1 MALQRSTSAQWR
13 KVSLTPSMTP
23 PSFSTFSS
31 AMLEPLTES
40 SMTSGMANRPRVTGT
55 SLMPS
60 QR

>member
-1 MALQRSTSAQWR
+1 MALQRRTRAQWR

-31 AMLEPLTES
+31 AMLDPLTDN
-40 SMTSGMANRPRVTGT
+40 SMTSGMANSPRVTGT

-60 QR
+60 HR